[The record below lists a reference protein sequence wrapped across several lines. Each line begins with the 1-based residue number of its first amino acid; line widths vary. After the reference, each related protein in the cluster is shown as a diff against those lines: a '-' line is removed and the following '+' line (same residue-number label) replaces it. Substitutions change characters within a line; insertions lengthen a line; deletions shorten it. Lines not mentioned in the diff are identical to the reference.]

1 VHNLCIQ
8 VYFTFVVNYIEK
20 KGSPGALVRAV
31 SLTRS
36 RVRNSLSAFAAFP
49 LCGSLDVRIES

>member
-8 VYFTFVVNYIEK
+8 VYFTCVVNYIEK

-36 RVRNSLSAFAAFP
+36 RVEVASLHLRPFHYVVH
-49 LCGSLDVRIES
+49 LT